1 MLWCWPVSGTV
12 KKSKESKATYN
23 NEKYVHQKKYWQEI
37 FSVLTSAL
45 KLARTG
51 TFRII
56 TSSRAM
62 YFASKLVALQGR
74 LLHLALTFCTL
85 CFLLVIFFVLLL
97 KNQRDKTKRKKK
109 VESSYY
115 LHVFHLYI
123 SWYPVIV
130 LFWHC

>member
-1 MLWCWPVSGTV
+1 MRNS
-12 KKSKESKATYN
+12 
-23 NEKYVHQKKYWQEI
+23 VHQKKYWQEI

-115 LHVFHLYI
+115 LHVFHLYDI
-123 SWYPVIV
+123 
-130 LFWHC
+130 L